1 MKRILR
7 IFTLI
12 LAASL
17 LLALVSCDSTK
28 SIKAAFEE
36 AGYTVTELRADTDEA
51 ETALKFFG
59 LGDDDIDEIDDCS
72 VILCKKGLTGLTG
85 AALIVKFPSSGE
97 LRDHFVDDDGDTSL
111 YEAVKEAGYIRGNCW
126 LIAGDEELFNK

>member
-1 MKRILR
+1 MNERIY
-7 IFTLI
+7 
-12 LAASL
+12 L
-17 LLALVSCDSTK
+17 LLNDEDVPVARGLLITPADG
-28 SIKAAFEE
+28 EE
-36 AGYTVTELRADTDEA
+36 IRVKVL
-51 ETALKFFG
+51 
-59 LGDDDIDEIDDCS
+59 DDDIDEIDDCS

-85 AALIVKFPSSGE
+85 AALIVRFPSSGE